1 MCSVERD
8 NLLQHTRKAGLESRS
23 RSLDADTT
31 EPAGINLNTENIPLN
46 TENIPLRIL
55 SNRDLPGERRRQST
69 EYIGKEVYSSTFLKK
84 YWYSDKNKEQIKR
97 EDKI

>member
-31 EPAGINLNTENIPLN
+31 EPVRINLNTED
-46 TENIPLRIL
+46 IPLRIL

-69 EYIGKEVYSSTFLKK
+69 EYIGKEVYSSTFLKNN
-84 YWYSDKNKEQIKR
+84 WYNDKNKEQDDSK
-97 EDKI
+97 

>member
-31 EPAGINLNTENIPLN
+31 EQAGLNLNS
-46 TENIPLRIL
+46 ENIPLRIL
-55 SNRDLPGERRRQST
+55 SNRDLPGERRRQGT
-69 EYIGKEVYSSTFLKK
+69 EYIGKEVYSSTFLKNN
-84 YWYSDKNKEQIKR
+84 WYNDKNKEQDDSK
-97 EDKI
+97 

>member
-23 RSLDADTT
+23 RSLDADTA
-31 EPAGINLNTENIPLN
+31 EPTRLDLNTED
-46 TENIPLRIL
+46 IPLRIL

-69 EYIGKEVYSSTFLKK
+69 EYIGKEVYSSTFLKNN
-84 YWYSDKNKEQIKR
+84 WYNDKNKEQDDSK
-97 EDKI
+97 

>member
-31 EPAGINLNTENIPLN
+31 EPVRINLN

-69 EYIGKEVYSSTFLKK
+69 EYLGKEVYSSTFLKNN
-84 YWYSDKNKEQIKR
+84 WYNDKNKEQDDSK
-97 EDKI
+97 

>member
-31 EPAGINLNTENIPLN
+31 EPARLNLNS
-46 TENIPLRIL
+46 ENIPLRIL

-69 EYIGKEVYSSTFLKK
+69 EYIGKEVYSSTFLKNN
-84 YWYSDKNKEQIKR
+84 WYNDKNKEQDDSK
-97 EDKI
+97 

>member
-31 EPAGINLNTENIPLN
+31 EQAGLNLNS
-46 TENIPLRIL
+46 ENIPLRIL

-69 EYIGKEVYSSTFLKK
+69 EYLGKEVYSSTFLKNN
-84 YWYSDKNKEQIKR
+84 WYNDKNKEQDDSK
-97 EDKI
+97 

>member
-1 MCSVERD
+1 MCSVERN

-31 EPAGINLNTENIPLN
+31 EPAGINLNTED
-46 TENIPLRIL
+46 IPLRIL

-69 EYIGKEVYSSTFLKK
+69 EYLGKEVYSSTFLKNN
-84 YWYSDKNKEQIKR
+84 WYNDKNKEQDDSK
-97 EDKI
+97 

>member
-31 EPAGINLNTENIPLN
+31 EQAGLNLNS
-46 TENIPLRIL
+46 ENIPLRIL

-69 EYIGKEVYSSTFLKK
+69 EYLGKEVYSSTFLKNNA
-84 YWYSDKNKEQIKR
+84 SITFPMGFGVPDHLSPA
-97 EDKI
+97 

>member
-31 EPAGINLNTENIPLN
+31 ELGRINLN

-69 EYIGKEVYSSTFLKK
+69 EYIGKEVYSSTFLKNN
-84 YWYSDKNKEQIKR
+84 WYNDKNKEQDDSK
-97 EDKI
+97 

>member
-31 EPAGINLNTENIPLN
+31 EPARLNLNSENIS
-46 TENIPLRIL
+46 LRIL

-84 YWYSDKNKEQIKR
+84 IWYNDKNKEQDDSK
-97 EDKI
+97 

>member
-8 NLLQHTRKAGLESRS
+8 NLLQHTRKAGLESRPGP
-23 RSLDADTT
+23 LDADTT
-31 EPAGINLNTENIPLN
+31 EPAGINLN

-69 EYIGKEVYSSTFLKK
+69 EYIGKEVYSSTFLKNN
-84 YWYSDKNKEQIKR
+84 WYNDKNKEQDDSK
-97 EDKI
+97 